1 MNAQKQKKNS
11 AVAVGI
17 IVALLVALLVIVL
30 WFVFSKPSAP
40 AKPVATQPA
49 ATAVAKPETVTPA
62 SVVETPKMLG
72 VHTVVPRDTLWWI
85 SDKWYKD
92 PVLWPAIYQINKG
105 QITDPDLIFGGQKFD
120 IPYLNTPRDKLSP
133 QDNTLLS
140 QGYLEAYRVYK
151 EKGKAD
157 ATSYKVVGDAFA
169 AKK

>member
-40 AKPVATQPA
+40 AKPVTTPPATTATKTEPVAPA
-49 ATAVAKPETVTPA
+49 A
-62 SVVETPKMLG
+62 VVETPKMLG
-72 VHTVVPRDTLWWI
+72 VHTVVARDTLWWI

-105 QITDPDLIFGGQKFD
+105 QIQDPDLIYDGQKFD
-120 IPYLNTPRDKLSP
+120 IPYLNTPRDTLSA

-157 ATSYKVVGDAFA
+157 AASYKTVGDAFA